1 MEKTTYNGWTN
12 YATWR
17 VNLEIFDSM
26 NPEDFDL
33 NAEDLGSVDLYEL
46 AEAMKNYIEG
56 VIEHEAPHNGIA
68 KDYALAFL
76 GDVNW
81 YEIAEMWVEAHII
94 PTDETRSFGGR

>member
-1 MEKTTYNGWTN
+1 MEKTTYNGWMN

-33 NAEDLGSVDLYEL
+33 KDEDLGSVDVYEL
-46 AEAMKNYIEG
+46 AEAMKDYAEQMIEQG
-56 VIEHEAPHNGIA
+56 SQDGLA

-81 YEIAEMWVEAHII
+81 YEIAEVWVEAHIV
-94 PTDETRSFGGR
+94 PTDETRSYGGR

>member
-1 MEKTTYNGWTN
+1 MEKTTYNGWMN

-26 NPEDFDL
+26 EPEDFDL
-33 NAEDLGSVDLYEL
+33 DAEDLGSVDLYEL
-46 AEAMKNYIEG
+46 AEAMKDYAEQMIEQG
-56 VIEHEAPHNGIA
+56 SQDGLA

-81 YEIAEMWVEAHII
+81 YEIAEVWVEAHIV
-94 PTDETRSFGGR
+94 PTDETRSYGGR

>member
-26 NPEDFDL
+26 EPQDL
-33 NAEDLGSVDLYEL
+33 DLDPDQLDSVDISDLSDS
-46 AEAMKNYIEG
+46 MKDYVEQMIEQG
-56 VIEHEAPHNGIA
+56 SQDGLA

-81 YEIAEMWVEAHII
+81 YEIAEVWVEAHIV
-94 PTDETRSFGGR
+94 PTDETRSYGGR

>member
-1 MEKTTYNGWTN
+1 MEKTTYNGWMN

-26 NPEDFDL
+26 NPEDLDIKD
-33 NAEDLGSVDLYEL
+33 EDLGSVDVYEL
-46 AEAMKNYIEG
+46 AEAMKDYAEQMIEQG
-56 VIEHEAPHNGIA
+56 SQDGLA

-81 YEIAEMWVEAHII
+81 YEIAEVWVEAHIV
-94 PTDETRSFGGR
+94 PTDETRSYGGR

>member
-1 MEKTTYNGWTN
+1 MEKTNYNGWMN

-26 NPEDFDL
+26 EPEDFDIKD
-33 NAEDLGSVDLYEL
+33 EDLGSADVYEL
-46 AEAMKNYIEG
+46 AQAMKDYAEQMIEQG
-56 VIEHEAPHNGIA
+56 SQDGLA

-81 YEIAEMWVEAHII
+81 YEIAEVWVEAHIV
-94 PTDETRSFGGR
+94 PTDETRSYGGR

>member
-1 MEKTTYNGWTN
+1 MEKTTYNGWMN

-26 NPEDFDL
+26 NPEDLDL
-33 NAEDLGSVDLYEL
+33 KDEDLGSVDLCEL
-46 AEAMKNYIEG
+46 ADAMNDYANEMIEQG
-56 VIEHEAPHNGIA
+56 SQDGLA

-81 YEIAEMWVEAHII
+81 YEIAEVWVEAHIV
-94 PTDETRSFGGR
+94 PTDETRSYGGR

>member
-1 MEKTTYNGWTN
+1 MEKTTYNGWMN

-33 NAEDLGSVDLYEL
+33 KDEDLGSVDVYEL
-46 AEAMKNYIEG
+46 AEAMKDYAEQMIEQG
-56 VIEHEAPHNGIA
+56 SQDGLA

-81 YEIAEMWVEAHII
+81 YEIAEMWVEAHIV
-94 PTDETRSFGGR
+94 PTDETRSYGGR

>member
-1 MEKTTYNGWTN
+1 MEKTTYNGWMN

-33 NAEDLGSVDLYEL
+33 KDEDLGCVDLYEL
-46 AEAMKNYIEG
+46 AEAMKDYAEQMIEQG
-56 VIEHEAPHNGIA
+56 SQDGLA

-81 YEIAEMWVEAHII
+81 YEIAEMWVEAHIV
-94 PTDETRSFGGR
+94 PTDETRSYGGR

>member
-26 NPEDFDL
+26 EPQDL
-33 NAEDLGSVDLYEL
+33 DLDPDQLDSVDLSDLSDSMKDY
-46 AEAMKNYIEG
+46 AEQMIEQG
-56 VIEHEAPHNGIA
+56 SQDGLA

-81 YEIAEMWVEAHII
+81 YEIAEMWVDAHIV
-94 PTDETRSFGGR
+94 PTDKTRSYGGR

>member
-1 MEKTTYNGWTN
+1 MEKTTYNGWMN

-33 NAEDLGSVDLYEL
+33 KDEDLGSVDVYEL
-46 AEAMKNYIEG
+46 AEAMKDYAEEMIEQG
-56 VIEHEAPHNGIA
+56 SQDGLA

-81 YEIAEMWVEAHII
+81 YEIAEMWVEAHIV
-94 PTDETRSFGGR
+94 PTDETRSYGGR

>member
-46 AEAMKNYIEG
+46 AEAMKDYAEQMIEQG
-56 VIEHEAPHNGIA
+56 SQDGLA

-94 PTDETRSFGGR
+94 PTDETRSYGGR

>member
-1 MEKTTYNGWTN
+1 MEKTTYNGWMN

-17 VNLEIFDSM
+17 VDLEIFDSM

-33 NAEDLGSVDLYEL
+33 KDEDLGSVDLYEL
-46 AEAMKNYIEG
+46 AEAMKDYAEQMIEQG
-56 VIEHEAPHNGIA
+56 SQDGLA

-81 YEIAEMWVEAHII
+81 YEIAEMWVEAHIV
-94 PTDETRSFGGR
+94 PTDETRSYGGR

>member
-1 MEKTTYNGWTN
+1 MEKTTYNGWMN

-33 NAEDLGSVDLYEL
+33 KDEDLGSVDVYEL
-46 AEAMKNYIEG
+46 AEAMKDYAEQMIEQG
-56 VIEHEAPHNGIA
+56 SQDGLA

-81 YEIAEMWVEAHII
+81 YEIAEVWAEAHIV
-94 PTDETRSFGGR
+94 PTDETRSYGGR

>member
-17 VNLEIFDSM
+17 VNLEIFDNM

-33 NAEDLGSVDLYEL
+33 DAEDLGSVDLYEL
-46 AEAMKNYIEG
+46 AEAMKDYAEQMIEQG
-56 VIEHEAPHNGIA
+56 SQDGLA

-81 YEIAEMWVEAHII
+81 YEIAEMWVEAHIV
-94 PTDETRSFGGR
+94 PTDETRSCGGR

>member
-1 MEKTTYNGWTN
+1 MEKTTYNGWMN

-26 NPEDFDL
+26 EPEDFDL
-33 NAEDLGSVDLYEL
+33 KDEDLGSVDLYEL
-46 AEAMKNYIEG
+46 AEAMKDYAEEMIEQG
-56 VIEHEAPHNGIA
+56 SQDGLA

-81 YEIAEMWVEAHII
+81 YEIAEMWVEAHIV
-94 PTDETRSFGGR
+94 PTDETRSVGGR

>member
-1 MEKTTYNGWTN
+1 MEKTTYNGWMN

-26 NPEDFDL
+26 EPEDFDIKD
-33 NAEDLGSVDLYEL
+33 EDLGSADVYEL
-46 AEAMKNYIEG
+46 AQAMKDYAEQMIEQG
-56 VIEHEAPHNGIA
+56 SQDGLA

-81 YEIAEMWVEAHII
+81 YEIAEVWVEAHIV
-94 PTDETRSFGGR
+94 PTDETRSYGGR